1 LTHKSPIAIIDLT
14 SGEIKITSTPDELT
28 RAYLGGRGVNMAY
41 LRHYL
46 RAQGDP
52 RDVDAFDPRNPLII
66 GAGLLTGTIAPNA
79 ARFNVSARSPESGI
93 LGDSNCGGFFAAAM
107 RKAGFDRLVILGRA
121 EKPSYLLLEDGKV
134 SVLPAD
140 ELWGTKI
147 IEAQEQLRARHGA
160 GTVSAVIGPSGEN
173 LVRMAAI
180 MTGMKNAAGRG
191 GMGAVMGS
199 KNLKAIVARG
209 GTLIEVAQKESLRA
223 VRLQQQESL
232 KHSRIVQVL
241 GRVGTPLLY
250 EVSNRLGAIRTRNSQ
265 ENFFEDTLNAE
276 EIEKFSDK
284 MLACTSCVVH
294 CRHRNTLGGEGPEYS
309 TIGLLG
315 ANLGIAPT
323 EQVILLNNL
332 VNDLGLD
339 ASSTGTIIG
348 WAMELY
354 QRGLID
360 DSMTGAPLQWGDYET
375 VHGLIE
381 DIAHRRGF
389 GDVLAE
395 STQAARFF
403 PPEARDYLMAVK
415 NLPQSDPHDVRYFKG
430 FALGIAVAS
439 RGADHL
445 RNRPTLEV
453 FKLPDE
459 ARTKIY
465 GRANDP
471 DPTGYND
478 KGLII
483 AWGDDIFAVGDC
495 LGVCRFITRGF
506 NSPHLLG
513 YEEFCELIAAVTGF
527 EYTPE
532 TLRAVGRRTLDTE
545 RLINADFGM
554 TRADDTLPKR
564 YFDDP
569 MPARQTKGHH
579 IDRAQFQNMLDDY
592 YNERGW
598 DRDGRVSV
606 ESIAE
611 IDNLISV
618 IARSER

>member
-1 LTHKSPIAIIDLT
+1 LTITSTIATINLT
-14 SGEIKITSTPDELT
+14 SGEIKITSTPEELT
-28 RAYLGGRGVNMAY
+28 RAYLGGRGMNMAY
-41 LRHYL
+41 LRHTL
-46 RAQGDP
+46 RAHGDP
-52 RDVDAFDPRNPLII
+52 RDIDPFDARNPLII
-66 GAGLLTGTIAPNA
+66 GAGLLTGTLAPNA

-93 LGDSNCGGFFAAAM
+93 LGDANCGGFFAAAM
-107 RKAGFDRLVILGRA
+107 RKAGFERLVILGRA
-121 EKPSYLLLEDGKV
+121 EKPSYLLLEDGKI
-134 SVLPAD
+134 SVLPA
-140 ELWGTKI
+140 EGLWGMKNV
-147 IEAQEQLRARHGA
+147 EAQDQLKVRHGA

-173 LVRMAAI
+173 LVRMASI
-180 MTGMKNAAGRG
+180 MTGSKNTAGRG

-199 KNLKAIVARG
+199 KNLKAVVARG
-209 GTLIEVAQKESLRA
+209 GEPIEVARKDALRA
-223 VRLQQQESL
+223 LRVKQQNDL
-232 KHSRIVQVL
+232 KNSRIVQVL
-241 GRVGTPLLY
+241 GKVGTPLLY

-265 ENFFEDTLNAE
+265 DNFFEDTLNAE

-315 ANLGIAPT
+315 ANIGIAPT
-323 EQVILLNNL
+323 GQVITLNNL

-339 ASSTGTIIG
+339 ASSIGTIIG

-360 DSMTGAPLQWGDYET
+360 DSMTGAPLRWGDYET
-375 VHGLIE
+375 VHTLIE
-381 DIAHRRGF
+381 DIAYRRGF
-389 GDVLAE
+389 GDKLAE

-403 PPEARDYLMAVK
+403 PPEARDYLIAVK

-459 ARTKIY
+459 VRAKIY

-471 DPTGYND
+471 DPTGYKD

-483 AWGDDIFAVGDC
+483 AWGDDIFAVTDS
-495 LGVCRFITRGF
+495 LGICKFVTRGF

-513 YEEFCELIAAVTGF
+513 YEEFCDLISAATGL

-532 TLRAVGRRTLDTE
+532 TLRAVGRRVLDTE
-545 RLINADFGM
+545 RLINADFGL

-564 YFDDP
+564 YFDEP

-579 IDRAQFQNMLDDY
+579 IDREQFQNMLDEY
-592 YNERGW
+592 YAERGW
-598 DRDGRVSV
+598 DNEGCVPSTRQ
-606 ESIAE
+606 AE
-611 IDNLISV
+611 IDAL
-618 IARSER
+618 AAECG

>member
-1 LTHKSPIAIIDLT
+1 MNYTSPIAIINLST
-14 SGEIKITSTPDELT
+14 GETEITTTPDELL
-28 RAYLGGRGVNMAY
+28 RAYLGGRGLNMAY
-41 LRHYL
+41 LRQYL
-46 RAQGDP
+46 RQHGDP
-52 RDVDAFDPRNPLII
+52 RSVDALSPENPLII
-66 GAGLLTGTIAPNA
+66 GAGLMTGTIAPNA

-93 LGDSNCGGFFAAAM
+93 LGDANCGGFFAAAM
-107 RKAGFDRLVILGRA
+107 RKAGFDRLIILGRA
-121 EKPSYLLLEDGKV
+121 EKPSYLLIEDGQI
-134 SVLPAD
+134 SLHAAD
-140 ELWGTKI
+140 GLWGLNA
-147 IEAQEQLRARHGA
+147 IETQDQLKARHGS

-173 LVRMAAI
+173 QVRMAAI
-180 MTGMKNAAGRG
+180 MTGQKNAAGRG

-209 GTLIEVAQKESLRA
+209 GTAIEVAQKETLRA
-223 VRLQQQESL
+223 LRLKQQEEL
-232 KHSRIVQVL
+232 KNSKVVQVL
-241 GRVGTPLLY
+241 GKVGTPLLY

-265 ENFFEDTLNAE
+265 ENFFEESLNGE
-276 EIEKFSDK
+276 EVEKFSDK

-309 TIGLLG
+309 TLVLLG
-315 ANLGIAPT
+315 ANIGIAPT
-323 EQVILLNNL
+323 DQVIQLNNL

-360 DSMTGAPLQWGDYET
+360 DSLTGKPLVWGDYET
-375 VHGLIE
+375 VYALIE

-389 GDVLAE
+389 GDILAE
-395 STQAARFF
+395 STQAARYF
-403 PPEARDYLMAVK
+403 PQEALDYLIAVK

-459 ARTKIY
+459 ARANVY
-465 GRANDP
+465 GRVNDP
-471 DPTGYND
+471 DPTGYKD
-478 KGLII
+478 KGLIV
-483 AWGDDIFAVGDC
+483 AYGDDIYAIADC
-495 LGVCRFITRGF
+495 LGVCRFVTRGF

-513 YEEFCELIAAVTGF
+513 YQEFCDSVAAATGL
-527 EYTPE
+527 EYTPAS
-532 TLRAVGRRTLDTE
+532 LRDVGRRTLDTE
-545 RLINADFGM
+545 RLINADFGL

-569 MPARQTKGHH
+569 MPARKTKGHH
-579 IDRAQFQNMLDDY
+579 VDREQFQNMLDEY
-592 YNERGW
+592 YSERGW
-598 DRDGRVSV
+598 DADGRVSA
-606 ESIAE
+606 ERIAE
-611 IDNLISV
+611 IDGLIS
-618 IARSER
+618 